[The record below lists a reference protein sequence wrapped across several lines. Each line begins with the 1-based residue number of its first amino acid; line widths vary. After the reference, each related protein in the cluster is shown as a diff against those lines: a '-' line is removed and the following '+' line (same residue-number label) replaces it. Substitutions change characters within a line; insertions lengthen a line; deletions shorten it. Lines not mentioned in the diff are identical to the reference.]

1 MEEVSE
7 RSRVRLSR
15 GAERAETRV
24 ERRQIG
30 RRRSSIGCL
39 DQISQLVGVAYWER
53 YLML

>member
-1 MEEVSE
+1 VSGAGSGCLAGRRE
-7 RSRVRLSR
+7 RRQ
-15 GAERAETRV
+15 EV

-30 RRRSSIGCL
+30 RRRGSIGCL